1 MRKPPGADSWS
12 LRNSGAHRTT
22 LTTTAFVFGFAT
34 WLLGAL
40 PEPSSGADFPR
51 ARPLSPSP
59 SAPRAPRPAVVT
71 DYASLAIRLA
81 TDPAFRFAF
90 TASVISSR
98 GSELRVRL
106 VPDFSDAFE
115 LVDCDWQRGAL
126 SDALRD
132 WQALAGESVEGVT
145 VLSSDGRVVG
155 FVKLR
160 FGHAVFHCS

>member
-1 MRKPPGADSWS
+1 MRK
-12 LRNSGAHRTT
+12 
-22 LTTTAFVFGFAT
+22 FVGFGVASVFVLGFAS

-40 PEPSSGADFPR
+40 PEHSSGADLLR
-51 ARPLSPSP
+51 VRPLSPSP
-59 SAPRAPRPAVVT
+59 SAPAPPRAPRPAVVT
-71 DYASLAIRLA
+71 DYASLATRLA
-81 TDPAFRFAF
+81 RDPAFRFAS
-90 TASVISSR
+90 TASLISSR

-115 LVDCDWQRGAL
+115 LVDCDWQRRAL
-126 SDALRD
+126 SDALGD

>member
-1 MRKPPGADSWS
+1 MRK
-12 LRNSGAHRTT
+12 
-22 LTTTAFVFGFAT
+22 FVGFAVASIFVLGFAT
-34 WLLGAL
+34 WLLRAL
-40 PEPSSGADFPR
+40 PELSSGADFPR

-59 SAPRAPRPAVVT
+59 SAPSAAAGAAPGWLSPTTRPCRC
-71 DYASLAIRLA
+71 ASLR
-81 TDPAFRFAF
+81 DPDFRFAS
-90 TASVISSR
+90 TASLIFSR